1 MSNIVVQIKANVF
14 SRTKEI
20 FIKLIYF
27 LFVYNFISLYVINL
41 FEIQSFVL
49 LLILAQCLVIYRLI
63 TTLNNTKYVKECSF
77 VENDCIDIEYSN
89 IIGNKELHKII
100 SYDKLL
106 FTYYQ
111 KMDSLFTRPLILS
124 LYDGKD
130 LIVEIKKNHC
140 GWNNLLME
148 QLYDEISLRT
158 LPYTKDL
165 KPEIPV
171 KIKGTSKRRKQFPN
185 TRPYCE

>member
-77 VENDCIDIEYSN
+77 VENDCIDIAYSN
-89 IIGNKELHKII
+89 IIGNKVLHKII

-106 FTYYQ
+106 FTY
-111 KMDSLFTRPLILS
+111 
-124 LYDGKD
+124 
-130 LIVEIKKNHC
+130 
-140 GWNNLLME
+140 
-148 QLYDEISLRT
+148 
-158 LPYTKDL
+158 
-165 KPEIPV
+165 
-171 KIKGTSKRRKQFPN
+171 
-185 TRPYCE
+185 